1 MQFIEIKQLRL
12 RCKNSDNG
20 IFKVLKISVMDRF
33 DNKAQAAITT
43 VHTVVPIMPVVPIY
57 SL

>member
-1 MQFIEIKQLRL
+1 MQFIEIKQL

-33 DNKAQAAITT
+33 DNKAWGAITI

-57 SL
+57 SLYL